1 MAAILL
7 VEHLAPLLRDRERVL
22 RRAGHDV
29 VAITVGH
36 DYLRCAT
43 QRDFDI
49 VIIGHAVPERQRQR
63 LLQCVKS
70 RSPQA
75 AIVLFY
81 RGSIQNAEL
90 ADAVLNTDGKCKDLL
105 FTVEHLLSR
114 RSEKVAARNSA

>member
-7 VEHLAPLLRDRERVL
+7 VGHLAPLLRDRERVL

-29 VAITVGH
+29 VAITAGQDH
-36 DYLRCAT
+36 LRYAT
-43 QRDFDI
+43 QKDFDV

-63 LLQCVKS
+63 LLQSLKS

-90 ADAVLNTDGKCKDLL
+90 ADAVLNTDGKYKDLL
-105 FTVEHLLSR
+105 LTVEHLLSR
-114 RSEKVAARNSA
+114 RSEKNAARNSA

>member
-7 VEHLAPLLRDRERVL
+7 VGHLAPLLRDRERVL
-22 RRAGHDV
+22 RKAGHDV
-29 VAITVGH
+29 IALTVGKDH
-36 DYLRCAT
+36 LRHAT
-43 QRDFDI
+43 QRDFDV

-63 LLQCVKS
+63 LLQSVKS

-90 ADAVLNTDGKCKDLL
+90 ADAILNADGKYKDLL

-114 RSEKVAARNSA
+114 RGEKIAARNSA